1 MELYCTRSGCPRPVN
16 SFAELDDLTVL
27 KRVSQKY
34 CTACGMPLILRDRY
48 LPGKLLGKGGFGVAV
63 LARDRD
69 TPTMRSCVVKVFR
82 PPENLAPNQLRKAQ
96 ILFEREAEVLE
107 QLGNEHPQIP
117 ELYAFFEL
125 SVLNRIS
132 GKEDQFFYLVQ
143 EFINGQTLDEE
154 QKRKGNF
161 LEDEVEEILREIL
174 HVLQFVHEK
183 GTIHRDI
190 KPSNI
195 MRDRQ
200 GRLYLLDFGAVKQV
214 TSVPL
219 SGISHKSTGI
229 IYTPGYAPPEQMSG
243 SQVYPATDLYA
254 LAVTCL
260 TLLTGKS
267 PQELY
272 DSYSSEWRWR
282 NYVQVSDRL
291 ASILDR
297 MLLPIPQQRFPSAA
311 EVLAALNN
319 EFTSAPIQPQV
330 INSVPQL
337 PPNPPTISQSAPPL
351 VPSSPQPRFTLW
363 EVLVGAA
370 FTGFEGGL
378 LLLCLRY
385 LPISPGISIGLW
397 VMILAGL
404 IFAQNRRII
413 EKFDLLIIAG
423 LTLALVW
430 FLLRSY
436 SIGFIIGV
444 PIVVGLVAIAITT
457 LFRLIYK
464 LIYRN
469 F

>member
-69 TPTMRSCVVKVFR
+69 TPTKRSCVVKVFR
-82 PPENLAPNQLRKAQ
+82 PPENLTPNQLQKAQ
-96 ILFEREAEVLE
+96 NLFEREAAVLE

-143 EFINGQTLDEE
+143 EFINGQTLEEE
-154 QKRKGNF
+154 QKRKGKF
-161 LEDEVEEILREIL
+161 LEDEVEGILREIL
-174 HVLQFVHEK
+174 QVLQFVHEK

-214 TSVPL
+214 TSVPV
-219 SGISHKSTGI
+219 SGISLKSTGI

-272 DSYSSEWRWR
+272 DSYNSQWRWR

-291 ASILDR
+291 ATVLDR
-297 MLLPIPQQRFPSAA
+297 MLLSVPQQRFPSAA
-311 EVLAALNN
+311 SVDIFLQEVTKSENFAANVELIGTTTQALRKIASTPGSIY
-319 EFTSAPIQPQV
+319 FASAPEV
-330 INSVPQL
+330 VPQCTIKPIAIGRKPDEFVTPYQEPFVPL
-337 PPNPPTISQSAPPL
+337 SQCPTRRNQL
-351 VPSSPQPRFTLW
+351 NQ
-363 EVLVGAA
+363 AA
-370 FTGFEGGL
+370 FQQGKYPLTRNLFVVLKQNGQIEQQAGEAYANL
-378 LLLCLRY
+378 LLTGYAQEL
-385 LPISPGISIGLW
+385 ISK
-397 VMILAGL
+397 AG
-404 IFAQNRRII
+404 FVP
-413 EKFDLLIIAG
+413 
-423 LTLALVW
+423 LALVEIN
-430 FLLRSY
+430 LR
-436 SIGFIIGV
+436 
-444 PIVVGLVAIAITT
+444 
-457 LFRLIYK
+457 
-464 LIYRN
+464 N
-469 F
+469 